1 MIPSTHDTDHE
12 DRSSRAKELAA
23 AASSGDREAFG
34 ELYRMYYGEVFAFV
48 FRRATSRQLAED
60 IVSET
65 FVRALRAMDGFVT
78 IAGGFGGWVITIA
91 RHLLADHYKS
101 LCHQRE
107 RPSSER
113 LPLDQVT
120 VSAEDIV
127 LEQMAYEAVRIAVGN
142 LNPLQQ
148 ACIRARFLDE
158 LSVTETA
165 EQLERM
171 EHAVKALQHRAT
183 KALAKDA
190 QLKAALVA

>member
-1 MIPSTHDTDHE
+1 MTSSTHDTDHD
-12 DRSSRAKELAA
+12 DRTSRARELAA
-23 AASSGDREAFG
+23 AASAGDREAFG

-48 FRRATSRQLAED
+48 FRRSTSRQLAED

-65 FVRALRAMDGFVT
+65 FVRALRAIDGFVS

-101 LCHQRE
+101 MCHQRE

-113 LPLDQVT
+113 LPMDQVT
-120 VSAEDIV
+120 ASTEDIV
-127 LEQMAYEAVRIAVGN
+127 LEQMSYEAVRAAVGN

-148 ACIRARFLDE
+148 ACIRARFLEE

-183 KALAKDA
+183 RALAKDA